1 MKVKCPRCGFW
12 DEGKFC
18 SNCGAPL
25 PQPKMEKPDVP
36 EGVAWVDKC
45 PVCKSGKL
53 VEITKKRLFGL
64 VKTEEL
70 ECNNCGAK
78 FVRHGDRYKLVWVED
93 TTHPVWQEYGNQTLT
108 PREWKN
114 IAYGGMSDAKQKELD
129 MECWM
134 TELREGKVPIHM
146 GSEPPII
153 LRRKENPI
161 LVLPNVVLWE
171 PRSVRRI
178 TGGYAGPT
186 FRIAKGVYFRVGGFR
201 AVGESHEELKQID
214 EGVLTL
220 TDRRLVFS
228 GSKRTVNID
237 LRKIVA
243 VEPYRDGIGV
253 QRADR
258 ARTQYFT
265 GIDQVEL
272 KIRVEDREY
281 IEPLTGLIMKY
292 MIEGLVKRMG

>member
-1 MKVKCPRCGFW
+1 
-12 DEGKFC
+12 
-18 SNCGAPL
+18 
-25 PQPKMEKPDVP
+25 
-36 EGVAWVDKC
+36 
-45 PVCKSGKL
+45 
-53 VEITKKRLFGL
+53 
-64 VKTEEL
+64 
-70 ECNNCGAK
+70 
-78 FVRHGDRYKLVWVED
+78 
-93 TTHPVWQEYGNQTLT
+93 
-108 PREWKN
+108 
-114 IAYGGMSDAKQKELD
+114 
-129 MECWM
+129 
-134 TELREGKVPIHM
+134 
-146 GSEPPII
+146 
-153 LRRKENPI
+153 
-161 LVLPNVVLWE
+161 
-171 PRSVRRI
+171 
-178 TGGYAGPT
+178 
-186 FRIAKGVYFRVGGFR
+186 
-201 AVGESHEELKQID
+201 
-214 EGVLTL
+214 VLTL